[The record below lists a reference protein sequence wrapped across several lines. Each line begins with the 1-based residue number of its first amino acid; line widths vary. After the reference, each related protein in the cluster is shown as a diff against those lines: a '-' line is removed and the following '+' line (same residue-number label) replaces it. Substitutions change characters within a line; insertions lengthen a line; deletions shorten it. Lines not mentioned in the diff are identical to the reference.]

1 MRQIQ
6 DTIYDEFRG
15 SEILIKD
22 RQRKYIRYFNS
33 CYNVLDI
40 GCGRGEFMELLEE
53 NSISATG
60 IDVNED
66 MVEICHRKGFN
77 VLQVDTHSFLKDKTE
92 NYDGIFC
99 SHVIEHIAPQDVLAF
114 LDLCRKALKPQGI
127 FIIITPNPKNLCVIT
142 DVFWL
147 DLTHTRP
154 YPLQLLERLL
164 TEIGFKVI
172 ASGEDK
178 DTVPKGGWRRRILSK
193 LDRRLTGGLIS
204 SGMDNFLVGRV
215 GKTDNEEE
223 EEEH

>member
-15 SEILIKD
+15 SEALIKD
-22 RQRKYIRYFNS
+22 RQRKYVKYFNS
-33 CYNVLDI
+33 CCNVLDI

-66 MVEICHRKGFN
+66 MVETCHRKGFN

-99 SHVIEHIAPQDVLAF
+99 SHVIEHIAPQDALAF

-127 FIIITPNPKNLCVIT
+127 LIIITPNPKNLCVIT
-142 DVFWL
+142 EGFWL

-164 TEIGFKVI
+164 TEKGFKVI
-172 ASGEDK
+172 ASGEDQ
-178 DTVPKGGWRRRILSK
+178 DTVPKGGWRRRVIFR
-193 LDRRLTGGLIS
+193 LDRRLTGGLLS
-204 SGMDNFLVGRV
+204 SGMDNFVAGRV
-215 GKTDNEEE
+215 EKTGNED
-223 EEEH
+223 EHS